1 VIALLVL
8 LLGLSPPHFLGGP
21 GWHVGSQRARPCI
34 GLPASRCIQASGW
47 ASTARLRDCSTC
59 LPHRTLA
66 VLPRDGIV
74 IQLTYGREQ
83 PPFGELGSWPVT
95 LRSSDVH
102 AGFEGVSNRF
112 GVAQRMVRTG
122 TLERS
127 LMVWFGR
134 ARPDAAQLRAANAQ
148 LRTVR

>member
-1 VIALLVL
+1 MIALFVL

-21 GWHVGSQRARPCI
+21 GWHVGSEPPRPCI
-34 GLPASRCIQASGW
+34 GVPATRCIQATGW
-47 ASTARLRDCSTC
+47 ASTVPLRDCSNC

-66 VLPRDGIV
+66 VLPSDGIV

-95 LRSSDVH
+95 LRPSDVH
-102 AGFEGVSNRF
+102 AGFEGVPNRF

-127 LMVWFGR
+127 LMVWFGQPR
-134 ARPDAAQLRAANAQ
+134 PTARQLRAANAQ